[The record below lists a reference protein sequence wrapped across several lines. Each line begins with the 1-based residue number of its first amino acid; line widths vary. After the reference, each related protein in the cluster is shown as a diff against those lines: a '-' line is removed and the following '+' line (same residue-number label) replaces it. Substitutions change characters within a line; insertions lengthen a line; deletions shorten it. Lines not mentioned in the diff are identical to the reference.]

1 MNRSCIKTDLQS
13 FALVRSRSLGV
24 KAERDSRDDL
34 RARAIEHVGVERLN
48 KLRLRARKREREEAA
63 ADMAVAADLHT
74 RLQATYT
81 VRRKKR
87 ECAHWR
93 SKCQKMR
100 PMRIRDARAYVC
112 TSARDFFFLFFAGS

>member
-1 MNRSCIKTDLQS
+1 MICAHARSNTSVWNDLIS
-13 FALVRSRSLGV
+13 YDC
-24 KAERDSRDDL
+24 E
-34 RARAIEHVGVERLN
+34 RARE
-48 KLRLRARKREREEAA
+48 REREEAA